1 MEKNN
6 SFIDTIDQIIT
17 DGVNKGILHL
27 NNEDEFLEGNS
38 IKLKGKNVVN
48 FGSCSY
54 LGLEFDE
61 RLKAGAIDA
70 IVKYGTQ
77 FSESRAYVS
86 VKLYKDVEEQFE
98 KIFNAYVVI
107 SPTTTLGHIAAIPVL
122 VSENDAVIIDHQAH
136 NSIQTACNLLKPKG
150 IHVELVRHNRM
161 DLLEE
166 KIKELKNK
174 HNKIWYMADG
184 IYSMYGDACPVN
196 EVYALMDKY
205 KELNLYID
213 DAHGMSCF
221 GANGGGYVM
230 SFGPL
235 HPKAVLAVSLAKAFA
250 TGGAVLVFPNKE
262 LARKV
267 RTCGGP
273 LITSGPM
280 QPAALGAAIASAKIH
295 LSEEIYDLQ
304 NTLKDNIQYARL
316 MIKKYNLP
324 IISASAAPVFF
335 IGVSLP
341 KLGYNMVRRMLNDG
355 YYLNLGIFP
364 AVPMKNT
371 GIRFTITCL
380 HTFSQIEKMIERM
393 AYHLELAMKEEDITL
408 QQIYKAF
415 KLPIPTELEIEEQ
428 VSSILNAGM
437 LIVEKHKSIHA
448 IEKKEW
454 DALLADKGS
463 FDWNG
468 VSFLESSFTN
478 NLKPEENW
486 DFDYLIVRDDTQ
498 KIILATFLT
507 TALWKDDM
515 LSPTSVSEQIEEQR
529 KTDPYF
535 LTSKVV
541 SIGSLLTEG
550 EHLFLDKHSAHWKS
564 ALQIL
569 FKYIA
574 QLQEKYEANNIMLR
588 DFVTDDPEI
597 DSYFIDNGFFKI
609 NMPNSHVIEKMD
621 WQNTDEYLQKLSSN
635 GRYDVKRYVLR
646 NEDKFEVKII
656 SEPNEEDVEMYYN
669 MYLNVKNNS
678 LTLNTFNLPFK
689 VFKNMV
695 TNKQWDITTLCLK
708 TEFDVKNLN
717 KPLAVMFCYIA
728 ANNYAPM
735 ILGLDYSYHK
745 EYKVY
750 KQAMYSAVKRARTL
764 NCVNMFMGFAA
775 DSEKRMFGAKPRKTY
790 AYMQTKEN
798 YNIEVLGSYNTFQN
812 KQATKIKNEIGS
824 TKMLE
829 L

>member
-1 MEKNN
+1 MAKNS

-17 DGVNKGILHL
+17 DGVKKGILHL
-27 NNEDEFLEGNS
+27 NNEDEFLEGNL
-38 IKLKGKNVVN
+38 IKLKGKDVVN

-54 LGLEFDE
+54 LGLEFDR
-61 RLKAGAIDA
+61 RLKDGAIDA
-70 IVKYGTQ
+70 IEKYGTQ

-86 VKLYKDVEEQFE
+86 IKLYKDLEEHFE
-98 KIFNAYVVI
+98 KIFKAHVLI

-122 VSENDAVIIDHQAH
+122 VSQNDAVIIDHQAH

-150 IHVELVRHNRM
+150 IHVELVRHNRL

-174 HNKIWYMADG
+174 HEKIWYMADG
-184 IYSMYGDACPVN
+184 IYSMYGDACPVK
-196 EVYALMDKY
+196 EIYALMDKY
-205 KELNLYID
+205 KELNLYVD

-221 GANGGGYVM
+221 GINGSGYVM
-230 SFGPL
+230 SFGAL
-235 HPKAVLAVSLAKAFA
+235 HPRAVLAVSLAKAFA
-250 TGGAVLVFPNKE
+250 TGGAVLVFPDKE

-280 QPAALGAAIASAKIH
+280 QPSALGAALASAKIH
-295 LSEEIYDLQ
+295 LSDEIYELQ
-304 NTLKDNIQYARL
+304 NTLQDNIQFARL
-316 MIKKYNLP
+316 MIKKYGLP

-341 KLGYNMVRRMLNDG
+341 KLGYNMVHRMLNEG

-393 AYHLELAMKEEDITL
+393 AHHLTIALNEEEISMN
-408 QQIYKAF
+408 QIYSAF
-415 KLPIPTELEIEEQ
+415 KLPIPSDVQIEEQ
-428 VSSILNAGM
+428 VVSILNAGS
-437 LIVEKHKSIHA
+437 LVIEKHKTIHA
-448 IEKKEW
+448 IEQNEW
-454 DALLADKGS
+454 DNLLGANGS

-468 VSFLESSFTN
+468 LQFLERSFTN
-478 NLKPEENW
+478 NKIAEENW
-486 DFDYLIVRDDTQ
+486 EFDYLMVRDENN

-507 TALWKDDM
+507 TAIWKDDM
-515 LSPTSVSEQIEEQR
+515 LSHSSISAQVEEQR
-529 KTDPYF
+529 INDPYF

-550 EHLFLDKHSAHWKS
+550 EHLFLDKNSAHWKS

-569 FKYIA
+569 FKYIS
-574 QLQEKYEANNIMLR
+574 QLQEKYEANNIMIR
-588 DFVTDDPEI
+588 DFISEDPEI
-597 DSYFIDNGFFKI
+597 DSYFIDNGYFKI
-609 NMPNSHVIEKMD
+609 NMPNSYVVDDMNWKS
-621 WQNTDEYLQKLSSN
+621 TDEYLQRLSSN

-646 NEDKFEVKII
+646 DEDKFEVKII
-656 SEPNEEDVEMYYN
+656 TDPSEKDLEMYYN

-689 VFKNMV
+689 AFKNMISL
-695 TNKQWDITTLCLK
+695 KQWDITTLSLK
-708 TEFDVKNLN
+708 TEFDIKNLN
-717 KPLAVMFCYIA
+717 KPLAVMFCYVA
-728 ANNYAPM
+728 CNNYVPM

-745 EYKVY
+745 EYRVY
-750 KQAMYSAVKRARTL
+750 KQAMYSAIKRAKNL
-764 NCVNMFMGFAA
+764 NCTKMYMGFAA
-775 DSEKRMFGAKPRKTY
+775 DSEKKMFGAKPRATY
-790 AYMQTKEN
+790 GYMQTKEN
-798 YNIEVLGSYNTFQN
+798 YNLEVLGSYNAFQN
-812 KQATKIKNEIGS
+812 KQS
-824 TKMLE
+824 TKTKNDIISI
-829 L
+829 

>member
-1 MEKNN
+1 MAKNN

-17 DGVNKGILHL
+17 DGVKKGILHL
-27 NNEDEFLEGNS
+27 NNEDEFLEGNL
-38 IKLKGKNVVN
+38 IKLKGKDVVN

-54 LGLEFDE
+54 LGLEFDK
-61 RLKAGAIDA
+61 RLKEGAIDA
-70 IVKYGTQ
+70 IQKYGTQ

-86 VKLYKDVEEQFE
+86 IKLYKDLEEKFE
-98 KIFNAYVVI
+98 KIFNASVII

-122 VSENDAVIIDHQAH
+122 VSEKDAVIIDHQAH

-150 IHVELVRHNRM
+150 IHVELVRHNRL

-166 KIKELKNK
+166 KIKALKNK
-174 HNKIWYMADG
+174 YERIWYMADG
-184 IYSMYGDACPVN
+184 IYSMYGDACPVK

-205 KELNLYID
+205 KELNLYVD

-221 GANGGGYVM
+221 GPNGSGYVM

-235 HPKAVLAVSLAKAFA
+235 HPRAILAVSLAKAFA
-250 TGGAVLVFPNKE
+250 TGGAVLVFPDKE

-280 QPAALGAAIASAKIH
+280 QPSALGAALASATIH
-295 LSEEIYDLQ
+295 LSNEIIDLQ
-304 NTLKDNIQYARL
+304 NTLQDNIQFARL

-341 KLGYNMVRRMLNDG
+341 KLGYNMVHRMLNEG

-393 AYHLELAMKEEDITL
+393 AYHLSIAMAEEEITIN
-408 QQIYKAF
+408 QVYSAF
-415 KLPIPTELEIEEQ
+415 KLPVPSDLQIEEQ
-428 VSSILNAGM
+428 VTSILNAGS
-437 LIVEKHKSIHA
+437 LSVEKHKSILE
-448 IEKKEW
+448 IDQNEW
-454 DALLADKGS
+454 NKLLGNNGS

-468 VSFLESSFTN
+468 MCFLEASFTN
-478 NLKPEENW
+478 NLKAEENW
-486 DFDYLIVRDDTQ
+486 DFDYLIVRDETH
-498 KIILATFLT
+498 KVVLATFLT

-515 LSPTSVSEQIEEQR
+515 LSDASISAQIEEER
-529 KTDPYF
+529 KNDPYF

-550 EHLFLDKHSAHWKS
+550 EHLYLDKSSDHWKG

-569 FKYIA
+569 FKHIS
-574 QLQEKYEANNIMLR
+574 QLQEKYDANNIVIR
-588 DFVTDDPEI
+588 DFVSEDAEV
-597 DSYFIDNGFFKI
+597 DSYFIDNGYFKI
-609 NMPNSHVIEKMD
+609 NMPNSYVLENMD
-621 WQNTDEYLQKLSSN
+621 WQNTESYLQRLSSN

-646 NEDKFEVKII
+646 DENKFEIKVVTDP
-656 SEPNEEDVEMYYN
+656 SEADLELYYN

-678 LTLNTFNLPFK
+678 LTLNTFNLPFN

-695 TNKQWDITTLCLK
+695 SHKQWDITTLCLK
-708 TEFDVKNLN
+708 PEFDVKNLN
-717 KPLAVMFCYIA
+717 NPVAVMFCYIA
-728 ANNYAPM
+728 DNNYVPM
-735 ILGLDYSYHK
+735 ILGLDYSYHT
-745 EYKVY
+745 EYRVY
-750 KQAMYSAVKRARTL
+750 KQAMYSAVKRAKTL
-764 NCVNMFMGFAA
+764 NCKKMYMGFAA
-775 DSEKRMFGAKPRKTY
+775 DSEKRMFGAKPRITY

-798 YNIEVLGSYNTFQN
+798 YNLEVLGSYNTFQN
-812 KQATKIKNEIGS
+812 KQNILLKNEIVHN
-824 TKMLE
+824 
-829 L
+829 